1 MNTDA
6 IWLNARLGFEHIL
19 DPAGLDHVLFLL
31 VLVALMDFR
40 DWKSVLWAVTAFTI
54 GHSLTLAW
62 APASFVEQW
71 QGWIEWGIPLTIFLS
86 GWLNILRGEKGKN
99 GSVRWL
105 MAGLFGLIH
114 GLGFGNYFRM
124 LSAGSDSKWAD
135 LLPFSLGIE
144 SGQLLV
150 VLAFMMLSWA
160 FRNAFAIK
168 LRDWNLV
175 VSGMGTGIAF
185 LWMLERF
192 P

>member
-1 MNTDA
+1 M
-6 IWLNARLGFEHIL
+6 RC
-19 DPAGLDHVLFLL
+19 
-31 VLVALMDFR
+31 
-40 DWKSVLWAVTAFTI
+40 
-54 GHSLTLAW
+54 
-62 APASFVEQW
+62 
-71 QGWIEWGIPLTIFLS
+71 
-86 GWLNILRGEKGKN
+86 RGC

-135 LLPFSLGIE
+135 LIPFSLGIE

-185 LWMLERF
+185 VWMLERW